1 MQSMGL
7 EQKIDLLMSMAL
19 DDQEGVPPG
28 PRATSSHHQR
38 AGGWRDGTEP
48 AADEQAPSARGLPPR
63 LRHTKDVGALRPL
76 NIRNVR
82 TAGGTRTT
90 LLRILMTNACSFNCH
105 YCPMR
110 RDRNLPRTLLKPDE
124 LVRIFLAAH
133 ARGWCQG
140 LFITTGIPGRPVKV
154 MDDLIQV
161 LALLRERHGFRGY
174 IHVKMV
180 PGAEDAQIERL
191 TALASR
197 VSLNLEAPC
206 GEHLTQIAPEKNLAT
221 TVAALERTRAQ
232 VLAGWAE
239 ARAGRPPDRLLP
251 GGSAGMTMQF
261 VVGATSD
268 TDRTILGTVSDL
280 YAGGGIH
287 HSQFSA
293 FRPIRETPMEGMKAT
308 PALREHRLYQADHL
322 LRQYGFAA
330 GEIAY
335 DDNGNL
341 PLSVD
346 PKCAWAL
353 ANPERFPVEIRTA
366 SYEELV
372 RVPGIGPGTA
382 RRIVAERR
390 TATLRG
396 LADLRKLGAVTTRA
410 AGFLTLGGRRLQ
422 SVRWAEQLGFWR
434 PEEETGAYQL
444 QYEVSP
450 GRFGSL
456 RGRQR
461 AVGRAGSRAAV
472 GEWRRT
478 GVGRQFVE

>member
-1 MQSMGL
+1 MGL
-7 EQKIDLLMSMAL
+7 EQKIDLLMSMAM
-19 DDQEGVPPG
+19 DDQDGVPAARG
-28 PRATSSHHQR
+28 AVSGTSSRNGSWSRHGDRHDDS
-38 AGGWRDGTEP
+38 APDGTGRSVRE
-48 AADEQAPSARGLPPR
+48 LPPR

-154 MDDLIQV
+154 MDDLIEV

-180 PGAEDAQIERL
+180 PGGDDAQIERL

-197 VSLNLEAPC
+197 VSVNLEAPC
-206 GEHLTQIAPEKNLAT
+206 GQHLTQIAPEKNLAT
-221 TVAALERTRAQ
+221 TIAGLERTRAQ
-232 VLAGWAE
+232 VIGGWAE
-239 ARAGRPPDRLLP
+239 ERAGRPRDRLHP

-261 VVGATSD
+261 VVGATAD
-268 TDRTILGTVSDL
+268 TDRTILDTVTDL

-293 FRPIRETPMEGMKAT
+293 FRPIRETPMEDMRAT

-330 GEIAY
+330 SEIAY
-335 DDNGNL
+335 DPGGNL

-353 ANPERFPVEIRTA
+353 AHPERFPVEIQTA
-366 SYEELV
+366 SLEELV

-382 RRIVAERR
+382 RRIVAERHSV
-390 TATLRG
+390 TLRG
-396 LADLRKLGAVTTRA
+396 LRDLRKLGAVTTRA
-410 AGFLTLGGRRLQ
+410 AGFLTLGGRKLQ
-422 SVRWAEQLGFWR
+422 DVRWSEQLGFWA
-434 PEEETGAYQL
+434 PEDEAGAYQL
-444 QYEVSP
+444 QYDVSP
-450 GRFGSL
+450 GTFR
-456 RGRQR
+456 
-461 AVGRAGSRAAV
+461 
-472 GEWRRT
+472 
-478 GVGRQFVE
+478 